1 MSLRRYANTTITP
14 LNHSPTALVAL
25 IRLFRRTSALMIFAA
40 LACPSSALA
49 LVEQPVTID
58 GPSADVRDVGGA
70 ALAADGAG
78 GIAYIKLEQGVP
90 HVFVARRLHGAWSS
104 PIRADALPY
113 EARQVAIAASDHGRL
128 LVVWVSEIATVD
140 GQIRY
145 ALYSAELAAGATQ
158 FGPALVVDPNVGEG
172 KDVNPSLAGAQAGRA
187 IVTYRVTTYNF
198 QAKTP
203 LDPRVQ
209 LRPND
214 VLADTRIARFQG
226 TRWSRLGAINRNPDA
241 SVPAPSASNGPR
253 VGLADDGSAVVA
265 WQERDQ
271 LGVARIWAK
280 RVFGTTL
287 GPTVPA
293 SPATWQGEALADDAD
308 AFALAV
314 TPLGMAQVV
323 ARFPSPQG
331 TTRVLA
337 SQMPVS
343 LDAHAGS
350 FNDAVAADGG
360 TLRGTVGP
368 PAVAVADSGQN
379 GASLV
384 GFAVGGALRT
394 TPLGAA
400 EPLGDPPPTPAP
412 LADADVMLARSAAGG
427 TLAAWETT
435 GFDGFPA
442 VAVRQEQA
450 GGGVQ
455 TGVLAGTAAGDVSRL
470 SLAADRGGD
479 GIVTFLQGT
488 GAARQVVAEGV
499 TAAPARFTVTTPSG
513 WVRPR
518 LARLKWEAAPSTAR
532 GVTYS
537 VLLDG
542 DPVAQGLQARSLVP
556 AATALGNGK
565 RQVQVIA
572 TDAQG
577 QAVASDPVDLK
588 VDARPPTAKAAD
600 APRRKYGRHAI
611 AVTVTDPASGV
622 VAGRTTCRFGDGSK
636 QQKGHRTFRHRYRR
650 AGRYVVR
657 VVTRDRAGNAT
668 TLRLRVQVR

>member
-1 MSLRRYANTTITP
+1 M
-14 LNHSPTALVAL
+14 VL
-25 IRLFRRTSALMIFAA
+25 IRLLRHPSALVI
-40 LACPSSALA
+40 LAVLAFPSCALA
-49 LVEQPVTID
+49 LVEPPVTVD
-58 GPSADVRDVGGA
+58 GPSSDVRDVGGA
-70 ALAADGAG
+70 ALASDGAG
-78 GIAYIKLEQGVP
+78 GIAYIKLEQGVL
-90 HVFVARRLHGAWSS
+90 HVFVVRRLHGAWSS

-113 EARQVAIAASDHGRL
+113 GARQVAIAASDHGRL

-140 GQIRY
+140 GQLRY
-145 ALYSAELAAGATQ
+145 ALYSAELPAGATQ
-158 FGPALVVDPNVGEG
+158 FGPPLVVDPNVGNG
-172 KDVNPSLAGAQAGRA
+172 DDVNPSLAGAEAGRA
-187 IVTYRVTTYNF
+187 IVSYRVTTYNF
-198 QAKTP
+198 QAQSP
-203 LDPRVQ
+203 VDARVQ

-214 VLADTRIARFQG
+214 VLADMRVARFQG

-241 SVPAPSASNGPR
+241 SVPAPTDANGPR

-271 LGVARIWAK
+271 LGIARIWAK
-280 RVFGTTL
+280 RVFGTSL
-287 GPTVPA
+287 GPTLPA
-293 SPATWQGEALADDAD
+293 SPTTWQGESLAADAD

-323 ARFPSPQG
+323 SRYPDPQG
-331 TTRVLA
+331 ATRVLA
-337 SQMPVS
+337 NQLPVS
-343 LDAHAGS
+343 LDQHAGAFS
-350 FNDAVAADGG
+350 GAVAADGG

-368 PAVAVADSGQN
+368 PAVAVADSGQT
-379 GASLV
+379 GDSLAGIV
-384 GFAVGGALRT
+384 VGGALRT
-394 TPLGAA
+394 TPLGAGA
-400 EPLGDPPPTPAP
+400 PLGDPPPTPAP
-412 LADADVMLARSAAGG
+412 TAGAEVALARSAAGA

-450 GGGVQ
+450 DGGVQ

-479 GIVTFLQGT
+479 GILTFLQGT
-488 GAARQVVAEGV
+488 AAARQIVVTGI
-499 TAAPARFTVTTPSG
+499 TAAPARFTVTAPSG

-518 LARLKWEAAPSTAR
+518 LARLKWDAAPSTAR
-532 GVTYS
+532 QITYS

-542 DPVAQGLQARSLVP
+542 DPVAQGLQARSLIP
-556 AATALGNGK
+556 TATALGNGK

-577 QAVASDPVDLK
+577 QAVASDPVGLK
-588 VDARPPTAKAAD
+588 VDARPPTAQAAV
-600 APRRKYGRHAI
+600 APRRKFGRHAI
-611 AVTVTDPASGV
+611 AVTVADPASGV
-622 VAGRTTCRFGDGSK
+622 VAAKTTCRFGDGSK
-636 QQKGHRTFRHRYRR
+636 QQKGHRTFRRRYRR